1 MTSLYNCR
9 ELLGR
14 SRSCSELAC
23 DRPFYSPLRGVS
35 RVLSATFFEQR
46 NYTARG
52 AVFGNFSSLRLPPP
66 SLPPSPGS
74 RFEDRKNEKK
84 KGGWGAEGDRSVRQ
98 KRNIV
103 LICVIDARGRIR
115 FKAKV
120 IERGEQGKKVGGRGG
135 EARRQTRLMVRF
147 KR

>member
-1 MTSLYNCR
+1 MFGARVRQTFLLPSEGSFARFICHFLRAEELHRAGRGIR
-9 ELLGR
+9 EFLVA
-14 SRSCSELAC
+14 S
-23 DRPFYSPLRGVS
+23 
-35 RVLSATFFEQR
+35 
-46 NYTARG
+46 
-52 AVFGNFSSLRLPPP
+52 PPP
-66 SLPPSPGS
+66 SLPSSPGS

-135 EARRQTRLMVRF
+135 GQEG
-147 KR
+147 KHG